1 MEKEHLKSNK
11 IDTSLIN
18 NNNSKDK
25 KLYPVLEI
33 LNKHMISLQSL
44 INKNKNIII
53 NIDEKLYQCVEELFN
68 NIFGNIKV
76 LNSHII
82 QYNSS
87 LVYQEQETKNIYSTL
102 FKELLNKEILVN
114 NINVLSKKEKA
125 LDLIKEKTGIIVS
138 DGKLINTNR
147 KNNEIIILRTENS
160 NLKGAIEQYEKK
172 LLQKENEITKLNLS
186 FEKDKSELLLKIKIL
201 NEELKRKKCT
211 NYFRFKMTKKKIN
224 NNLKKSNDISR
235 TLSNDS
241 NELINNNHLTLNLLR
256 TSDNSNILNYS
267 GRTKIRDDKLNTLF
281 FEKINTINHSH
292 KNSYNCNKKIQ
303 EKFKSSYRDNNNIII
318 KVNESYNIMNNN
330 NLNKTTLDMIKKL
343 EKKKNT
349 NKLMNENIYKKILEK
364 NIDINYTKVTKTKAK
379 SKEKNAQNND
389 INNNLYKNNKQMNF
403 KINNNKPNKKIIH
416 KKTISHKI
424 NSIPN
429 NYNINHKNFENFD
442 INNNNK
448 ENNKNYINLMDL
460 KNLILR
466 KSNLN
471 KMNKININHRNTISN
486 SISNYN
492 SINDA
497 KNLNSN
503 PNTRKKFDSFNMTKD
518 KNPTNIENI

>member
-44 INKNKNIII
+44 INKNKNIIL
-53 NIDEKLYQCVEELFN
+53 NIDEKLYQHVEELFN
-68 NIFGNIKV
+68 NIFCNIKV

-87 LVYQEQETKNIYSTL
+87 LVYQEQETKNIYRTL

-211 NYFRFKMTKKKIN
+211 NYFRFKITKKNIN

-349 NKLMNENIYKKILEK
+349 NKLMNNNIYKKILEK

-492 SINDA
+492 SLNDT